1 MGEGRSF
8 LGEVAIDIR
17 LTGVPMAGNDGLAC
31 VAGDRHAFE
40 SFSPRIRRP
49 SLIGLNCTECT
60 DCTEVEF
67 IMEPKDSA
75 QVVSRGELRGTEGRG
90 SRIREY
96 CGGV

>member
-31 VAGDRHAFE
+31 VAGDKHAFE

-49 SLIGLNCTECT
+49 SLMGLN
-60 DCTEVEF
+60 CTEVEF
-67 IMEPKDSA
+67 IMELWGSSQMGSK
-75 QVVSRGELRGTEGRG
+75 GGLRGIEDRD
-90 SRIREY
+90 R
-96 CGGV
+96 

>member
-8 LGEVAIDIR
+8 LGEGAIEIR
-17 LTGVPMAGNDGLAC
+17 LTGVLMAGNDGLAW

-49 SLIGLNCTECT
+49 SLIGLNCT

-67 IMEPKDSA
+67 IVELKDST
-75 QVVSRGELRGTEGRG
+75 QVVSRGELRLEGRS

>member
-8 LGEVAIDIR
+8 LGEVAIEIR

-49 SLIGLNCTECT
+49 SLIGLNCT
-60 DCTEVEF
+60 DCTEVEL
-67 IMEPKDSA
+67 IMELKDSA
-75 QVVSRGELRGTEGRG
+75 QVVSRGELRGIEGRG